1 MRTARARGGTSIFYC
16 RLTWVLTQ
24 SASSKAPPA
33 AWERT
38 LNRLP
43 RAEIW
48 AVKRV
53 LTFSKG
59 ENTTAI
65 FCVGDEVQAAPTPTM
80 GCLFGFFKRCFTTFW
95 PSPSSQVWEKSDWV
109 YFKGRILF
117 GEDLKIIMDVKHVIV
132 DLCWVLGVCRWLMI
146 FFFFFWR
153 VYVCFCSLQKSRYT
167 ASNCTRACEKKQKK
181 LVHFCFINLGGYF
194 FLSF

>member
-1 MRTARARGGTSIFYC
+1 MSVTRSRRRQHLQWGVCLDFSRGAS
-16 RLTWVLTQ
+16 RLFDPLQ
-24 SASSKAPPA
+24 
-33 AWERT
+33 
-38 LNRLP
+38 
-43 RAEIW
+43 
-48 AVKRV
+48 AVK
-53 LTFSKG
+53 F
-59 ENTTAI
+59 
-65 FCVGDEVQAAPTPTM
+65 
-80 GCLFGFFKRCFTTFW
+80 
-95 PSPSSQVWEKSDWV
+95 EKSLTECI